1 MLLDIFLTIL
11 LVFLNGFFVAA
22 EFAIVKVR
30 ISQIELR
37 LLTGGNVAKTAR
49 HILTH
54 LDAYLSATQ
63 LGITLASL
71 GLGWIGE
78 SVVSSIVIDIF
89 HVVGYRPDPDLAHK
103 IALPFAFGIITFLH
117 IVFGELAPKSMAIQK
132 PEAVTLGIALPL
144 QFFYIIFKPFIW
156 MLNGVANYILRAVNI
171 TAPHGHEV
179 HSAEELRYLL
189 EQSKESGEIK
199 SSEHELIENVFYF
212 SERTVR
218 QVMVARTNIAAIDIT
233 MTTDE
238 IVNTIIEEGYSR
250 MPVYRDSLDN
260 IVGVLY
266 AKDLLTLVRH
276 KELIVVQDILR
287 PAYFIHETQQIS
299 VLLKEFQRRRIQMA
313 VVTDEFG
320 GTAGIVTV
328 EDIMEELVGE
338 IQDEYDEE
346 SPITEQVGEH
356 EYVVNATAPVVDVN
370 EFIPIPLPESEDYST
385 LGGLLNTVFGK
396 IPDVNERTEFAG
408 YEFVIMKKSK
418 RNVEL
423 VRMRRLPSPPRSR
436 NIKEES

>member
-1 MLLDIFLTIL
+1 MLLDIFLTFL

-37 LLTGGNVAKTAR
+37 LLSGGSMAKTAR

-71 GLGWIGE
+71 GLGWVGE
-78 SVVSSIVIDIF
+78 DVVASIVLSVF
-89 HVVGYRPDPDLAHK
+89 GAVGYHPDPELAHK
-103 IALPFAFGIITFLH
+103 IAVPIAFAIITFLH
-117 IVFGELAPKSMAIQK
+117 IVFGELTPKSLAIQK
-132 PEAVTLGIALPL
+132 PEAVTLSIAWPL
-144 QFFYIIFKPFIW
+144 QFFYIVFKPFIW
-156 MLNGVANYILRAVNI
+156 ALNGVANFILRAINI

-212 SERTVR
+212 SERTTR
-218 QVMVARTNIAAIDIT
+218 QVMVARTQIAAIDIT

-260 IVGVLY
+260 ILGILY

-276 KELIVVQDILR
+276 QELIVVQDILR
-287 PAYFIHETQQIS
+287 PAYFIPETQQIS
-299 VLLKEFQRRRIQMA
+299 VLLKEFQRRRTQMA
-313 VVTDEFG
+313 IVTDEFG

-346 SPITEQVGEH
+346 SPVVEQVGEN
-356 EYVVNATAPVVDVN
+356 EYSVKATAPVADVN
-370 EFIPIPLPESEDYST
+370 EFLPLPLPESADYST

-396 IPDVNERTEFAG
+396 IPDLNERTEFSG
-408 YEFVIMKKSK
+408 YEFVILKKSK
-418 RNVEL
+418 RNIEL
-423 VRMRRLPSPPRSR
+423 VRMRRLPTRAARERHS
-436 NIKEES
+436 EA